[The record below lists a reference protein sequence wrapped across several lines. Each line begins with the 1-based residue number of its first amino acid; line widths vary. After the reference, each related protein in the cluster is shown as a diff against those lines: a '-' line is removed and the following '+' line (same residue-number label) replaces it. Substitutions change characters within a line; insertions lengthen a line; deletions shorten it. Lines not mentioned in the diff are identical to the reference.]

1 MKITDIKAIPLSIP
15 LKEDPA
21 VSSGSVSSIA
31 SAKASSFHVLVKI
44 QTDEGITG
52 YGEAFRFTPGVVC
65 KFIEEALKPLL
76 LNKNPLQIAKLW
88 DIMFQTTF
96 RYGRKGLA
104 IQCISGIEI
113 ALWDIL
119 GKYRNLPVYEMFGGL
134 CRDKAKAYASLLRYN
149 STEDV
154 ARAAMGFVEQG
165 YTAIKLHQIDVESVK
180 AVREVIPEYITL
192 MLDVNGAWSPRETLE
207 KIKELEPYRLL
218 WLEEPVR
225 PMDDYDGLAHVT
237 ANSSIRIAAGE
248 NEYTNY
254 GFKEMVE
261 KRSVDILQPDVI
273 KAGGLLEC
281 RKILSIAETWNLQLI
296 PHSFC
301 FGPGIAATLHFS
313 LSNMGSEYIEINA
326 VPLEQSY
333 IYPSLR
339 PEKGYL
345 IPTEKPGLGI
355 EIDEDV
361 VNSHPYTG

>member
-1 MKITDIKAIPLSIP
+1 MKIMDIKAIPLSIP
-15 LKEDPA
+15 LKENTA
-21 VSSGSVSSIA
+21 VSSGSSSSMA
-31 SAKASSFHVLVKI
+31 SAKASSFHVLLKI

-65 KFIEEALKPLL
+65 KFIDEALKPLL
-76 LNKNPLQIAKLW
+76 LGKDPLHISKLW
-88 DIMFQTTF
+88 DLMFKTTF

-119 GKYRNLPVYEMFGGL
+119 GKYRNLPVYEMLGGL

-149 STEDV
+149 SPEDV
-154 ARAAMGFVEQG
+154 ARAAIGFVEQG
-165 YTAIKLHQIDVESVK
+165 YSAIKLHQTDVESVR
-180 AVREVIPEYITL
+180 AVREVIPADTSL
-192 MLDVNGAWSPRETLE
+192 MLDVNGIWSPKETLE
-207 KIKELEPYRLL
+207 KIKELEEYRLL
-218 WLEEPVR
+218 WLEEPVS
-225 PMDDYDGLAHVT
+225 PMDDYDGLAYVT
-237 ANSSIRIAAGE
+237 ANSNIRIAAGE
-248 NEYTNY
+248 NEYTHY
-254 GFKEMVE
+254 GFKEMIE

-281 RKILSIAETWNLQLI
+281 RKILSLAEAWNLQLV

-326 VPLEQSY
+326 SPLEVSY
-333 IYPSLR
+333 IQPSLR
-339 PEKGYL
+339 PEKGYVV
-345 IPTEKPGLGI
+345 PTGKPGLGI

-361 VNSHPYTG
+361 VKSHPYTE

>member
-1 MKITDIKAIPLSIP
+1 MKITDIRGIPLSIP

-21 VSSGSVSSIA
+21 ISSGSISSMA
-31 SAKASSFHVLVKI
+31 SAKASSFHVLVII

-65 KFIEEALKPLL
+65 KFIEESLKPLL
-76 LNKNPLQIAKLW
+76 LNKNPLYISRLW
-88 DIMFQTTF
+88 DLMFKTTF

-104 IQCISGIEI
+104 IQCISGVEI

-119 GKYRNLPVYEMFGGL
+119 GKYRNLPIYEMLGGL

-149 STEDV
+149 SPEDV
-154 ARAAMGFVEQG
+154 SRAAMGFVEQG
-165 YTAIKLHQIDVESVK
+165 YSAIKLHQTDVESVK
-180 AVREVIPEYITL
+180 AVRKVIPEDITL
-192 MLDVNGAWSPRETLE
+192 MLDVNGIWSPRETLE
-207 KIKELEPYRLL
+207 KVKELEPYGLL
-218 WLEEPVR
+218 WLEEPVC
-225 PMDDYDGLAHVT
+225 PMDDYDGLAYVT

-248 NEYTNY
+248 NEYTHY
-254 GFKEMVE
+254 GFREMIE

-281 RKILSIAETWNLQLI
+281 RKILTLAETWNLQLI

-313 LSNMGSEYIEINA
+313 LSNMRSEYIEINA

-333 IYPSLR
+333 IQPPLR
-339 PEKGYL
+339 PENGYL
-345 IPTEKPGLGI
+345 MPTGKPGLGI

-361 VNSHPYTG
+361 INNHPYID